1 MFSTTVSILLG
12 LTGVALLFHRIG
24 MFAAL
29 RFIQRGRVA
38 SADAGEPGGTLP
50 PLTLLKPLKGSEDG
64 LEQNLESFYAQG
76 YPGPLQVVFAS
87 TEADDPALAVARAVA
102 DRHPEIATAFVCPR
116 DDYGLNPKVS
126 NMRGALLAADHDL
139 VLQSDAN
146 VRLPPGHLR
155 RMVRHKIRED
165 ASLLGSLVVGVGER
179 TPAAALE
186 NLQLTAFT
194 APGLCIAKEL
204 ADITCV
210 LGKAM
215 LFSKRELESV
225 GGIAAVKDVL
235 AEDYVLCQL
244 YQAAGKKLVLS
255 PEPVANVNAGTRWP
269 QFFARHS
276 RWMKMRV
283 VASLPGYFADLGANP
298 LPFALAA
305 WLASGCDVRVLPLLL
320 IVYAYKCAWDA
331 RLLGELRGHGLGLA
345 QLWATP
351 ARDFALTGIWLY
363 ALFSRKTVWRGRVL
377 RLGPGSQLL
386 PLSPAPVA
394 EIANRQDP
402 SEHQPEILL

>member
-1 MFSTTVSILLG
+1 MFSTTVSILLA
-12 LTGVALLFHRIG
+12 LTAVALVFHLVG
-24 MFAAL
+24 VLAAV
-29 RFIQRGRVA
+29 RFVKRARQARA
-38 SADAGEPGGTLP
+38 SDLPATSLGALP
-50 PLTLLKPLKGSEDG
+50 PVTLLKPLKGLEDG
-64 LEQNLESFYAQG
+64 LEANLVSFYEQD
-76 YPGPLQVVFAS
+76 YPGERQIVFAS
-87 TEADDPALAVARAVA
+87 TEPDDAGMAVAQRVSARYPQV
-102 DRHPEIATAFVCPR
+102 ATAFVRSR

-126 NMRGALLAADHDL
+126 NMRGALLAAQHDL

-146 VRLPPGHLR
+146 VRLPAGHLQQ
-155 RMVRHKIRED
+155 MVCQKISQD

-179 TPAAALE
+179 TPAATLE

-215 LFSKRELESV
+215 LFSRRELESL

-235 AEDYVLCQL
+235 AEDFVMCQL
-244 YQAAGKKLVLS
+244 YQAAGKRLVLS
-255 PEPVANVNAGTRWP
+255 VEPVANVNASTRWP

-298 LPFALAA
+298 LPFALVA
-305 WLASGCDVRVLPLLL
+305 WLASGCDSRVLPLLVF
-320 IVYAYKCAWDA
+320 VYAYKCASDA
-331 RLLGELRGHGLGLA
+331 SILVRLRGHGLGAA

-351 ARDFALTGIWLY
+351 ARDLALTAIWLY
-363 ALFSRKTVWRGRVL
+363 ALFSRTTVWRGRTL
-377 RLGPGSQLL
+377 RLGSGTRLIADGL
-386 PLSPAPVA
+386 PLPYRVL
-394 EIANRQDP
+394 RR
-402 SEHQPEILL
+402 LGLY

>member
-12 LTGVALLFHRIG
+12 LAGVALIFHRVGI
-24 MFAAL
+24 FAAL
-29 RFIQRGRVA
+29 RFVKRAANRDRA
-38 SADAGEPGGTLP
+38 ADGDRALAGPLP
-50 PLTLLKPLKGSEDG
+50 PLTLLKPLKGLEDG
-64 LEQNLESFYAQG
+64 LEENLASFYAQD
-76 YPGPLQVVFAS
+76 YPGPLQIVFAS
-87 TEADDPALAVARAVA
+87 TEPDDPGIAVARAVA
-102 DRHPEIATAFVCPR
+102 ARYPQIASDFVCSR
-116 DDYGLNPKVS
+116 ADYGLNPKVS
-126 NMRGALLAADHDL
+126 NMRGGLLAAKHDL

-146 VRLPPGHLR
+146 VRLPAGHLR
-155 RMVRHKIRED
+155 QMVSEKIREG

-179 TPAAALE
+179 TRAATLE

-194 APGLCIAKEL
+194 APGLCIASEL
-204 ADITCV
+204 VDITCV

-215 LFSKRELESV
+215 LFSRRELESV

-255 PEPVANVNAGTRWP
+255 AQPVANVNARTRWP

-305 WLASGCDVRVLPLLL
+305 WLASGCDPRVLPLLL
-320 IVYAYKCAWDA
+320 IVYAYKCVWDA
-331 RLLGELRGHGLGLA
+331 RLLVRLRGHGLGTA

-351 ARDFALTGIWLY
+351 ARDLALTVIWLY
-363 ALFSRKTVWRGRVL
+363 ALFSRTTVWRGKKL
-377 RLGPGSQLL
+377 RLGAGSQLL
-386 PLSPAPVA
+386 ADDVPTAAERRGALPPA
-394 EIANRQDP
+394 
-402 SEHQPEILL
+402 S